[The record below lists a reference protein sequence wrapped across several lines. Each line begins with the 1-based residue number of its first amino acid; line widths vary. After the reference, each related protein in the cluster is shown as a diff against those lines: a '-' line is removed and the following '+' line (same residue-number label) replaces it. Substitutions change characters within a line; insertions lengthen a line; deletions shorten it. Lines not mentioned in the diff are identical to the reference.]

1 MTKYLFTE
9 KVERDERKATVKTER
24 EKRKRK
30 NSFVDLK
37 SGSFSVNTENVSN
50 ISDDDVENYRAHN
63 EQLWKYFLDDNN
75 FKCAKTDK

>member
-37 SGSFSVNTENVSN
+37 SGSFSVNTENVSKC
-50 ISDDDVENYRAHN
+50 DDDVENYRAHN

>member
-24 EKRKRK
+24 ERRKRK
-30 NSFVDLK
+30 KSFVDLK
-37 SGSFSVNTENVSN
+37 SGSLSVNTENVSK
-50 ISDDDVENYRAHN
+50 ISDGDVENYKAHN